1 MIFTSDSKPN
11 INFKLVGDTIKVGRK
26 VALSIKKSMGL
37 KFHPILIDVTTIVTF
52 DERTMTLKGKL
63 TKQNGGICRCCGKTL
78 KTDMSKMTGIGPVC
92 SKYVGVQHPKT
103 EEDLEKYN
111 QDLSNMIDQ
120 IGEFQFTIAKNRIEK
135 WEGMGSLMMKV

>member
-63 TKQNGGICRCCGKTL
+63 TKKNGGI
-78 KTDMSKMTGIGPVC
+78 
-92 SKYVGVQHPKT
+92 
-103 EEDLEKYN
+103 
-111 QDLSNMIDQ
+111 
-120 IGEFQFTIAKNRIEK
+120 
-135 WEGMGSLMMKV
+135 